1 MPVPFVSL
9 FKTGLWIIVYE
20 SARLLVLRQLDQ
32 IHYQS
37 LWICYDALGAF
48 HTFVQSFCVEAQ
60 ELSLAS
66 HHPKLMF

>member
-20 SARLLVLRQLDQ
+20 SARQLVLRQLD
-32 IHYQS
+32 QS

-48 HTFVQSFCVEAQ
+48 HTFVQSLCVEAQ